1 MTFRELWHM
10 TDANRNVFDFYG
22 WSDIHP
28 SPLIS
33 ISYYYLV
40 LTTLSYNLLDFLYV
54 YRITSKVE
62 WVGLY
67 ILAKDSEGY
76 LTKEAVRRCF
86 DGSLFEYCAKTRK
99 GASAKL

>member
-1 MTFRELWHM
+1 M
-10 TDANRNVFDFYG
+10 
-22 WSDIHP
+22 
-28 SPLIS
+28 
-33 ISYYYLV
+33 
-40 LTTLSYNLLDFLYV
+40 
-54 YRITSKVE
+54 E

-99 GASAKL
+99 GPSAKIG